1 MARQTPPLH
10 LLAIFEA
17 SARHESFKLASAE
30 LFITPSAVSHQIK
43 TLEAHIGFPLFV
55 RKSRGVTLNTAGKM
69 YFSYVQQAL
78 TLIDSGTKKVKN
90 KFSSPSLKINTFPTM
105 ASNVIIPQL
114 NLFQHAHPEIDIR
127 LATSMNLV
135 DLRDEEF
142 DLAIRVGRGDA
153 TNAINRKLLD
163 INITAVCSPA
173 FAKKHQLNNVSQIAT
188 VPLIDLSYMDNIW
201 QRWVDAADIG
211 ETSFK
216 HSLTFDN
223 YEATL
228 HAAEQGLG
236 LALAMMPI
244 ENSLIERKILMSP
257 FQQVIPFQLSLYAI
271 YREEDKDRHDI
282 QCFLKWLIQSPNM
295 KPSVP
300 VSQKHKQ

>member
-1 MARQTPPLH
+1 
-10 LLAIFEA
+10 
-17 SARHESFKLASAE
+17 
-30 LFITPSAVSHQIK
+30 
-43 TLEAHIGFPLFV
+43 
-55 RKSRGVTLNTAGKM
+55 
-69 YFSYVQQAL
+69 
-78 TLIDSGTKKVKN
+78 
-90 KFSSPSLKINTFPTM
+90 M

-114 NLFQHAHPEIDIR
+114 NLFQGAHPEIDIR

-173 FAKKHQLNNVSQIAT
+173 FAEKHQLNNLNQIVD

-201 QRWVDAADIG
+201 KRWADAADIK

-236 LALAMMPI
+236 LALAMIPI
-244 ENSLIERKILMSP
+244 ENSLIERKILVSP
-257 FQQVIPFQLSLYAI
+257 FTQIIPFQLSLYAI

-282 QCFLKWLIQSPNM
+282 QCFLNWLIQSPNM
-295 KPSVP
+295 RHSMKSGNTL
-300 VSQKHKQ
+300 